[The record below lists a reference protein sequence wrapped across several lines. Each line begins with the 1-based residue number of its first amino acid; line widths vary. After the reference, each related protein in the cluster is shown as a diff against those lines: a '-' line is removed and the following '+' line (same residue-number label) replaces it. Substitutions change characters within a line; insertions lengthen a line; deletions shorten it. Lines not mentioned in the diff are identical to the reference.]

1 MHAFVASE
9 VMWHLVC
16 CLPLGKVVF
25 IQIQRFRAQIRLSM
39 ERVSK
44 NFQLRL
50 NIYLAFHFVPSLYK
64 FHIFI
69 YFPVIFPK
77 GLCRSG
83 PKLVNSTGTHK
94 EALVRSALY
103 FHLFISFSLY
113 IIATTQL
120 TFICMN
126 WFVVQ
131 DQIHIS
137 GYMQPAISH
146 LVYLLLGGKSW
157 PKVTLLQVS
166 WGVLPASLAN
176 VFLSLKFIPSLTGSV
191 YFIYIAFLP
200 SAQNP
205 HAKPASTSGLQSEM
219 QPIYSLHNPFMPS
232 PPCFPYPSTTGSF
245 YQAILFS
252 LLISY
257 FLYSLKTF
265 NFFKFIY

>member
-9 VMWHLVC
+9 VMWHLLC

-44 NFQLRL
+44 IFQLCL

-77 GLCRSG
+77 GLCISG

-146 LVYLLLGGKSW
+146 LVQLPLGGKSW
-157 PKVTLLQVS
+157 SKVTLLQVS
-166 WGVLPASLAN
+166 WGALPATLAN

-191 YFIYIAFLP
+191 YFIFLLLFSHLHRTP
-200 SAQNP
+200 MPNLLAP
-205 HAKPASTSGLQSEM
+205 LA
-219 QPIYSLHNPFMPS
+219 YSQKCSPFTLCTIPLCLS
-232 PPCFPYPSTTGSF
+232 PLLSLSF
-245 YQAILFS
+245 YYWLLLLGYFFQPFDIILS
-252 LLISY
+252 LL
-257 FLYSLKTF
+257 FK
-265 NFFKFIY
+265 NF